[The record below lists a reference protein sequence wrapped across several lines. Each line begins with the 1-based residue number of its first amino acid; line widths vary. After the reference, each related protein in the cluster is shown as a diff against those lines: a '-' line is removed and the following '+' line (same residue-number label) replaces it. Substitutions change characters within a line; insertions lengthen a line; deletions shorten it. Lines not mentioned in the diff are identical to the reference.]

1 MTLGFHSIRE
11 ALEDIRDGKIII
23 VVDDEDREN
32 EGDFTLAAEKVSP
45 EAINFMAHYGRGLI
59 CLPLTAER
67 LDQLNIP
74 LMVEGNTSKYGT
86 AFTVSIEAR
95 HGVTTG
101 ISAADRATTILTAI
115 NPRSTPSDLVRP
127 GHVFPLRAR
136 AGGVLERAG
145 QTEAAVDLARL
156 AGLSPAGVI
165 CEVMNQDGTMARIPE
180 LRKVARRH
188 RLKIITVA
196 DLIAFRLKNETFV
209 HRITEADVPT
219 EFGEFRVIVFENS
232 LDHQHHVALVKGVI
246 DPNEP
251 TLVRVQSQST
261 MTDVFHSLLSESGAQ
276 LRAALSMIDG
286 AGAGVVVYLRQE
298 GGTGLAEEICGYGL
312 GRHRPVAAEAG
323 AWLESNPDLR
333 VYGIGAQIL
342 TQLGVRKLRLLTNH
356 PKKIIGLQ
364 GYGLTVIEQVPLV
377 TNRSELHLR
386 KDLSPGKRETSN

>member
-1 MTLGFHSIRE
+1 
-11 ALEDIRDGKIII
+11 
-23 VVDDEDREN
+23 
-32 EGDFTLAAEKVSP
+32 
-45 EAINFMAHYGRGLI
+45 
-59 CLPLTAER
+59 
-67 LDQLNIP
+67 
-74 LMVEGNTSKYGT
+74 
-86 AFTVSIEAR
+86 
-95 HGVTTG
+95 
-101 ISAADRATTILTAI
+101 
-115 NPRSTPSDLVRP
+115 
-127 GHVFPLRAR
+127 
-136 AGGVLERAG
+136 
-145 QTEAAVDLARL
+145 
-156 AGLSPAGVI
+156 
-165 CEVMNQDGTMARIPE
+165 MNQDGTMARIPE

-261 MTDVFHSLLSESGAQ
+261 MADVFHSLLSESGAQ

-298 GGTGLAEEICGYGL
+298 GGGTGLAEEICGYGL

-377 TNRSELHLR
+377 TNRSELYLR
-386 KDLSPGKRETSN
+386 KDLSPGKRETPS